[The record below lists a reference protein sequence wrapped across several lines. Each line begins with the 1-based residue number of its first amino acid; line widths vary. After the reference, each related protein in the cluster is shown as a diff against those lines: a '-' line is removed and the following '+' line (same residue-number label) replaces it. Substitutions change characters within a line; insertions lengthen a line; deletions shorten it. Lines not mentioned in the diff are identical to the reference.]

1 MSKSIIK
8 LKKEGFAMSKIKMPP
23 STLLAPIPAVMVSC
37 GTKDKADIVTIAWT
51 GIINS
56 HPAKTYVSVRPERFS
71 YGLIKETREFAINLV
86 PADLA
91 RAADLC
97 GMKTGAKVDKF
108 KEAKLTPEYVEEV
121 SCPIIKECPISLV
134 CKVTDIVP
142 LGSHDMFIAEVAA
155 IYVNEEM
162 MEEGKLC
169 INRAHLAA
177 YAHGE
182 YYTLGKRIGKFGFSV
197 KKKNPPKSPNKK

>member
-1 MSKSIIK
+1 MSKR
-8 LKKEGFAMSKIKMPP
+8 KMPA
-23 STLLAPIPAVMVSC
+23 STLLAPVPAVMVSC
-37 GTKDKADIVTIAWT
+37 GNEAEGTDIVTIAWT

-71 YGLIKETREFAINLV
+71 HGIIEKNREFVINLV
-86 PADLA
+86 SGDLA
-91 RAADLC
+91 RATDLC

-121 SCPIIKECPISLV
+121 SCPIIAESPMSLV
-134 CKVTDIVP
+134 CKVTDMVP
-142 LGSHDMFIAEVAA
+142 LGSHDMFIADIVA
-155 IYVNEEM
+155 IYADDKLFDET
-162 MEEGKLC
+162 GKLC

-182 YYTLGKRIGKFGFSV
+182 YYALGKRIGKFGFSV
-197 KKKNPPKSPNKK
+197 KKKAPVAKKNIKK

>member
-1 MSKSIIK
+1 
-8 LKKEGFAMSKIKMPP
+8 MSKIKMPP

-37 GTKDKADIVTIAWT
+37 GDAQTGTDIVTIAWT

-56 HPAKTYVSVRPERFS
+56 HPAKTYISVRPERFS
-71 YGLIKETREFAINLV
+71 YKIIKEKGEFAINLV
-86 PADLA
+86 SAELA

-108 KEAKLTPEYVEEV
+108 KEAKLTPEYVEDAA
-121 SCPIIKECPISLV
+121 CPIIKECPISLV
-134 CKVTDIVP
+134 CKVTDVVP
-142 LGSHDMFIAEVAA
+142 LGSHDMFIADIKS

-197 KKKNPPKSPNKK
+197 KKKTPPKKPSKN

>member
-1 MSKSIIK
+1 
-8 LKKEGFAMSKIKMPP
+8 MSKIKMPP

-37 GTKDKADIVTIAWT
+37 GAKESGTDIVTIAWT

-56 HPAKTYVSVRPERFS
+56 HPAKTYISVRPERYS
-71 YGLIKETREFAINLV
+71 YGIIKEKREFVINLV
-86 PADLA
+86 SSDLA
-91 RAADLC
+91 RATDLC

-108 KEAKLTPEYVEEV
+108 KEANLTPEYVEEAE
-121 SCPIIKECPISLV
+121 CPIIKECPISLV

-142 LGSHDMFIAEVAA
+142 LGSHDMFIADIAA
-155 IYVNEEM
+155 IYVSEEM
-162 MEEGKLC
+162 MEGGKLC

-197 KKKNPPKSPNKK
+197 KKKNPPKNPNKK

>member
-1 MSKSIIK
+1 
-8 LKKEGFAMSKIKMPP
+8 MPP

-37 GTKDKADIVTIAWT
+37 GNEAEGTDIVTIAWT

-71 YGLIKETREFAINLV
+71 HGIISKNREFAINLV
-86 PADLA
+86 SGDLA
-91 RAADLC
+91 RATDLC

-121 SCPIIKECPISLV
+121 SCPIIAESPMSLV

-142 LGSHDMFIAEVAA
+142 LGSHDMFIAEIVG
-155 IYVNEEM
+155 IYADDKLFDET
-162 MEEGKLC
+162 GKLC

-182 YYTLGKRIGKFGFSV
+182 YYALGKRIGKFGFSV
-197 KKKNPPKSPNKK
+197 KKKTPNTTKKK

>member
-1 MSKSIIK
+1 
-8 LKKEGFAMSKIKMPP
+8 MSKIKMPP
-23 STLLAPIPAVMVSC
+23 STLLAPVPAVMVSC
-37 GTKDKADIVTIAWT
+37 GNKEDGTDIVTIAWT

-56 HPAKTYVSVRPERFS
+56 HPAKTYISVRPERFS
-71 YGLIKETREFAINLV
+71 YGIIKKNGEFAINLV
-86 PADLA
+86 SADLA

-97 GMKTGAKVDKF
+97 GMKTGAKVEKF
-108 KEAKLTPEYVEEV
+108 KEAKLTPEYVEDAA
-121 SCPIIKECPISLV
+121 CPIISESPISLI

-142 LGSHDMFIAEVAA
+142 LGSHDMFIADIKS

-197 KKKNPPKSPNKK
+197 KKKAPPKKK

>member
-1 MSKSIIK
+1 
-8 LKKEGFAMSKIKMPP
+8 MSKIKMPP
-23 STLLAPIPAVMVSC
+23 STLLAPVPAVMVSC
-37 GTKDKADIVTIAWT
+37 GSKEEGTDIVTIAWT

-56 HPAKTYVSVRPERFS
+56 HPAKTYISVRPERFS
-71 YGLIKETREFAINLV
+71 YGIIKKNGEFAINLV
-86 PADLA
+86 SAELA

-108 KEAKLTPEYVEEV
+108 KEAKLTPEYVEDAA
-121 SCPIIKECPISLV
+121 CPIIAESPISLI
-134 CKVTDIVP
+134 CKVTDVIP
-142 LGSHDMFIAEVAA
+142 LGSHDMFIAEIKS
-155 IYVNEEM
+155 IYVNDGL

-197 KKKNPPKSPNKK
+197 KKKTPNKK

>member
-1 MSKSIIK
+1 M
-8 LKKEGFAMSKIKMPP
+8 KEGNKMSKIKMPP
-23 STLLAPIPAVMVSC
+23 STLLAPVPAVMVSC
-37 GTKDKADIVTIAWT
+37 GNKEEGTDIVTIAWT

-56 HPAKTYVSVRPERFS
+56 HPAKTYISVRPERFS
-71 YGLIKETREFAINLV
+71 YGIIKKNGEFAINLV
-86 PADLA
+86 SAELA

-108 KEAKLTPEYVEEV
+108 KEAKLTPEYVDDAA
-121 SCPIIKECPISLV
+121 CPIIAESPISLI
-134 CKVTDIVP
+134 CKVTDVTP
-142 LGSHDMFIAEVAA
+142 LGSHDMFIAEIKS
-155 IYVNEEM
+155 IYVNDGL

-182 YYTLGKRIGKFGFSV
+182 YYALGKRIGKFGFSV
-197 KKKNPPKSPNKK
+197 KKKAPPKKK

>member
-1 MSKSIIK
+1 
-8 LKKEGFAMSKIKMPP
+8 MSKIKMPP
-23 STLLAPIPAVMVSC
+23 STLLAPVPAVMVSC
-37 GTKDKADIVTIAWT
+37 GNKEEGTDIVTIAWT

-56 HPAKTYVSVRPERFS
+56 HPAKTYISVRPERFS
-71 YGLIKETREFAINLV
+71 YGIIKKNGEFAINLV
-86 PADLA
+86 SAELA

-108 KEAKLTPEYVEEV
+108 KEAKLTPEYVDDAA
-121 SCPIIKECPISLV
+121 CPIIAESPISLI
-134 CKVTDIVP
+134 CKVTDVTP
-142 LGSHDMFIAEVAA
+142 LGSHDMFIAEIKS
-155 IYVNEEM
+155 IYVNDGL

-182 YYTLGKRIGKFGFSV
+182 YYALGKRIGKFGFSV
-197 KKKNPPKSPNKK
+197 KKKAPPKKK

>member
-155 IYVNEEM
+155 IYVNEEI

-197 KKKNPPKSPNKK
+197 KKKNPPKKK

>member
-1 MSKSIIK
+1 
-8 LKKEGFAMSKIKMPP
+8 MSKIKMPP
-23 STLLAPIPAVMVSC
+23 STMLAPIPAVMVSC
-37 GTKDKADIVTIAWT
+37 GTEAEGTDIVTIAWT

-56 HPAKTYVSVRPERFS
+56 HPAKTYISVRPERHS
-71 YGLIKETREFAINLV
+71 YGIIKKNREFVINLV
-86 PADLA
+86 SSDLA
-91 RAADLC
+91 RATDLC

-108 KEAKLTPEYVEEV
+108 KEANLTPEYVEDAA
-121 SCPIIKECPISLV
+121 CPIIAECPISLV

-142 LGSHDMFIAEVAA
+142 LGSHDMFIADIAS
-155 IYVNEEM
+155 IYVSEEM
-162 MEEGKLC
+162 MEGGKLC

-197 KKKNPPKSPNKK
+197 KKKAPPKKK